1 MSTNTLTTATSSA
14 PREAQSSQQPHLE
27 PRTTRSP
34 RKKKNIVRSLGRF
47 IKRSP
52 MPFIV
57 LVIGAI
63 NGVLWAQYP
72 QVATWIFLALTAYS
86 VIDALMGIVRDI
98 RRGHVG
104 VDILAIIAILA
115 TTVVG
120 EYWAAWIVVL
130 MIYSG
135 DAIEN
140 FAQAKASQNL
150 TALMDAAPQI
160 AHVLHKSRNSK
171 DSGGTIF
178 VAADAAESS
187 ALATSTGAQ
196 SSQADRAFRKSQA
209 SQAAPSSVS
218 PLTGEVIDYS
228 DDDLISPP
236 PESGAAEAMDDRC
249 YILPSAEYEE
259 GWDTVEVDKVRVNDR
274 LVVKPGET
282 VPVNGV
288 LLSEQA
294 TVDLSMINGEPV
306 PVDVYRGGH
315 LASGAVNG
323 SATLTMQATSTAA
336 NSQYQKIL
344 QLVKTA
350 QESRATV
357 VKTADMLAVPF
368 TVISLVIAFLAWYL
382 SGDPLR
388 FAQVLVLATPCP
400 LLIAAPV
407 AYMGGT
413 GRLAKIGVIIKTQ
426 DVLENLGNVSHIFF
440 DKTGTLTRKRPEV
453 SRVEVLPDAAQNG
466 YTSDEVLL
474 LAGPLEAYSVHILAK
489 GITVAATQL
498 IHEHK
503 LNRPRV
509 ENAREDSGN
518 GVMGH
523 VDGHKVKVGR
533 LSFVAPDSEPASTLF
548 ETLSPNEMVAY
559 VSIDEVL
566 VGRIVLRDF
575 ARSNSAAAVRTLRA
589 MGITRLS
596 MLTGDNLDSAAAIG
610 TEVGI
615 DDLHAKLLPEDKVE
629 ALKAARND
637 TLPHQSQVRTL
648 LRHMVGAPDP
658 AAITMMVGDGVND
671 APVLASADIG
681 AAMTDGSST
690 AASESAQVVIMNDD
704 IEMVPAAI
712 RISRQTKRTML
723 QAVLA
728 GLGLAIVLMVCAAF
742 NFIPVVVGAFL
753 QEVIDVLSILWG
765 LTAIIDRK

>member
-1 MSTNTLTTATSSA
+1 M
-14 PREAQSSQQPHLE
+14 
-27 PRTTRSP
+27 
-34 RKKKNIVRSLGRF
+34 GF
-47 IKRSP
+47 C
-52 MPFIV
+52 
-57 LVIGAI
+57 G
-63 NGVLWAQYP
+63 
-72 QVATWIFLALTAYS
+72 TWIFLALTAYA

-98 RRGHVG
+98 RHGHVG

-135 DAIEN
+135 DAIED
-140 FAQAKASQNL
+140 FAQSRASRNL

-160 AHVLHKSRNSK
+160 AHVLHKSHADNAPT
-171 DSGGTIF
+171 TIF
-178 VAADAAESS
+178 ATPDVAAADAATLS
-187 ALATSTGAQ
+187 
-196 SSQADRAFRKSQA
+196 RR
-209 SQAAPSSVS
+209 SSVGRPNAGDES
-218 PLTGEVIDYS
+218 RDPLTGEVIDYS
-228 DDDLISPP
+228 DDDLIDPP
-236 PESGAAEAMDDRC
+236 PQSGAAEEMNDRC
-249 YILPSAEYEE
+249 YILPSAAHED
-259 GWDTVEVDKVRVNDR
+259 GWDTVPVEKVRVNDR

-288 LLSEQA
+288 LLSDQA
-294 TVDLSMINGEPV
+294 TIDLSMINGEPV
-306 PVDVYRGGH
+306 PVDVYRGGRI
-315 LASGAVNG
+315 ASGAING
-323 SATLTMQATSTAA
+323 SSTLTMQATATAA
-336 NSQYQKIL
+336 SSQYQKIL

-350 QESRATV
+350 QESRASV

-368 TVISLVIAFLAWYL
+368 TVISLVIAFLAWYM

-453 SRVEVLPDAAQNG
+453 SAVDVLPDVADRFDR
-466 YTSDEVLL
+466 DEVLR

-489 GITVAATQL
+489 GIMMAATNL
-498 IHEHK
+498 IRDKH
-503 LNRPRV
+503 LDRPKV
-509 ENAREDSGN
+509 DNAREDSGN

-533 LSFVAPDSEPASTLF
+533 LAFVTQKANTSAGAAPFAAPAPMSSVSPAQADGLGSGTGVGNADDGAGTGSAGAGAGSASELF
-548 ETLSPNEMVAY
+548 APLAPNEMVAY
-559 VSIDEVL
+559 VSIDDEL
-566 VGRIVLRDF
+566 AGRIVLRDF
-575 ARSNSAAAVRTLRA
+575 ARSNSGLAVRRLRD
-589 MGITRLS
+589 MGVRRLS
-596 MLTGDNLDSAAAIG
+596 MLTGDNNASATAIG
-610 TEVGI
+610 DEVGI
-615 DDLHAKLLPEDKVE
+615 SDIHAQLLPEDKVDV
-629 ALKAARND
+629 LKQARHD
-637 TLPHQSQVRTL
+637 PLAHQSGVRRL
-648 LRHMVGAPDP
+648 LRHLVGAPEP
-658 AAITMMVGDGVND
+658 TAITMMVGDGVND

-681 AAMTDGSST
+681 VAMTDGSST

-704 IEMVPAAI
+704 IEMVPSAI
-712 RISRQTKRTML
+712 TISRQTKRTML

-742 NFIPVVVGAFL
+742 NLIPVVVGAFL

>member
-1 MSTNTLTTATSSA
+1 
-14 PREAQSSQQPHLE
+14 
-27 PRTTRSP
+27 
-34 RKKKNIVRSLGRF
+34 
-47 IKRSP
+47 

-57 LVIGAI
+57 LIIGGI
-63 NGVLWAQYP
+63 NGILWHAGYANI
-72 QVATWIFLALTAYS
+72 ATWIFLALTAYA
-86 VIDALMGIVRDI
+86 VIDALTGIVRDI
-98 RRGHVG
+98 RHGHVG

-120 EYWAAWIVVL
+120 EYWASWIVVL

-135 DAIEN
+135 DAIED
-140 FAQAKASQNL
+140 FAQSRASRNL

-160 AHVLHKSRNSK
+160 AHVLHKSHGSNAPT
-171 DSGGTIF
+171 TIF
-178 VAADAAESS
+178 ATPDAAAAS
-187 ALATSTGAQ
+187 ATRSGAGKRG
-196 SSQADRAFRKSQA
+196 SYDPHAGSDSLD
-209 SQAAPSSVS
+209 

-228 DDDLISPP
+228 DDDLIDPP
-236 PESGAAEAMDDRC
+236 THPGAAEEVNDRC
-249 YILPSAEYEE
+249 YILPSAAHED
-259 GWDTVEVDKVRVNDR
+259 GWDTVPVEKVRVNDR

-294 TVDLSMINGEPV
+294 TIDLSMINGEPV

-315 LASGAVNG
+315 IASGAING
-323 SATLTMQATSTAA
+323 SSTLTMQATATAA
-336 NSQYQKIL
+336 SSQYQKIL

-368 TVISLVIAFLAWYL
+368 TVISLVIAFLAWYM

-453 SRVEVLPDAAQNG
+453 SSVDVLPAVATRFDG
-466 YTSDEVLL
+466 DEVLR

-489 GITVAATQL
+489 GITMAATNL
-498 IHEHK
+498 IRDKHLE
-503 LNRPRV
+503 RPKV
-509 ENAREDSGN
+509 DNAREDSGN

-533 LSFVAPDSEPASTLF
+533 LAFVQTHAATAFSAPAPTSAVTPAGIGSPTPADASSSTPFAPLA
-548 ETLSPNEMVAY
+548 PNEMVAY
-559 VSIDEVL
+559 VSIDDEL

-575 ARSNSAAAVRTLRA
+575 ARSNSGLAVRRLRD
-589 MGITRLS
+589 MGVRHLS
-596 MLTGDNLDSAAAIG
+596 MLTGDNNASATAIG
-610 TEVGI
+610 DEVGI
-615 DDLHAKLLPEDKVE
+615 SDIHAQLLPEDKVDV
-629 ALKAARND
+629 LKQARHD
-637 TLPHQSQVRTL
+637 PLAHQSGIHRF
-648 LRHMVGAPDP
+648 LRHIVGAPEP
-658 AAITMMVGDGVND
+658 TAITMMVGDGVND

-681 AAMTDGSST
+681 VAMTDGSST

-704 IEMVPAAI
+704 IEMVPSAI
-712 RISRQTKRTML
+712 TISRQTKRTML

-728 GLGLAIVLMVCAAF
+728 GLGLAIVLMICAAF
-742 NFIPVVVGAFL
+742 NLIPVVVGAFL
-753 QEVIDVLSILWG
+753 QEVIDVMSILWG

>member
-1 MSTNTLTTATSSA
+1 MSTNTPTTATSSA
-14 PREAQSSQQPHLE
+14 PRKAQSSQQPHLE

-135 DAIEN
+135 DAIED

-160 AHVLHKSRNSK
+160 AHVLHKSHNGA

-178 VAADAAESS
+178 VAADDADAAGVG
-187 ALATSTGAQ
+187 GA
-196 SSQADRAFRKSQA
+196 SRAARA
-209 SQAAPSSVS
+209 SQTAAAGSVN

-228 DDDLISPP
+228 NDDLISPP
-236 PESGAAEAMDDRC
+236 TESGAAEAMDDRC

-357 VKTADMLAVPF
+357 VKTADILAVPF

-498 IHEHK
+498 IHERK
-503 LNRPRV
+503 LDRPRV
-509 ENAREDSGN
+509 DNAREDSGN

-533 LSFVAPDSEPASTLF
+533 LSFVAPDSAPASTLF
-548 ETLSPNEMVAY
+548 KTLAPNEMVAY

-575 ARSNSAAAVRTLRA
+575 ARTNSAAAVRTLRA

-610 TEVGI
+610 AEVGI

-658 AAITMMVGDGVND
+658 TAITMMVGDGVND

>member
-1 MSTNTLTTATSSA
+1 MSANTPTTATSSTT
-14 PREAQSSQQPHLE
+14 RQAQSSPQPQSQGVKPNPA
-27 PRTTRSP
+27 PRP
-34 RKKKNIVRSLGRF
+34 RKKKNPLMSIIRF

-52 MPFIV
+52 MPFVV
-57 LVIGAI
+57 LVVGAV
-63 NGVLWAQYP
+63 NAVLWSTST
-72 QVATWIFLALTAYS
+72 QVAIWIFLALTAYA
-86 VIDALMGIVRDI
+86 VIDALVGIVRDI
-98 RRGHVG
+98 RHGHVG

-135 DAIEN
+135 DAIED

-160 AHVLHKSRNSK
+160 AHVLHKSHNSD
-171 DSGGTIF
+171 DSVTTIF
-178 VAADAAESS
+178 VAPDAAPDAHSRETTATAS
-187 ALATSTGAQ
+187 AATAG
-196 SSQADRAFRKSQA
+196 
-209 SQAAPSSVS
+209 SVS
-218 PLTGEVIDYS
+218 PLTGEVVDYS
-228 DDDLISPP
+228 DDNLISPP
-236 PESGAAEAMDDRC
+236 PDTGAAEAVDDRC
-249 YILPSAEYEE
+249 YILPSAKHEE

-315 LASGAVNG
+315 LASGAING
-323 SATLTMQATSTAA
+323 SSTLTMQATSTAA

-368 TVISLVIAFLAWYL
+368 TVISLLIAFLAWYF

-453 SRVEVLPDAAQNG
+453 SRVEVLPEATQSG

-489 GITVAATQL
+489 GITAAASRL
-498 IHEHK
+498 IRERH
-503 LNRPRV
+503 LDRPHV
-509 ENAREDSGN
+509 DNAREDSGN

-533 LSFVAPDSEPASTLF
+533 LSFVAPDSAPASALF
-548 ETLSPNEMVAY
+548 KTLSPNEMVAY

-575 ARSNSAAAVRTLRA
+575 ARSNSSAAVRELRA
-589 MGITRLS
+589 MGVSKLS
-596 MLTGDNLDSAAAIG
+596 MLTGDNLDSAAGIG
-610 TEVGI
+610 EEVGI

-629 ALKAARND
+629 ALKAARKD
-637 TLPHQSQVRTL
+637 PLPHQSAIRTV

-658 AAITMMVGDGVND
+658 KAITMMVGDGVND

-681 AAMTDGSST
+681 VAMTDGSST

-712 RISRQTKRTML
+712 KISRQTKRTML

-742 NFIPVVVGAFL
+742 NLIPVVAGAFL

>member
-1 MSTNTLTTATSSA
+1 MSTNTPTTATSSA
-14 PREAQSSQQPHLE
+14 PRKAQSSQQPYLE

-57 LVIGAI
+57 LFIGAI
-63 NGVLWAQYP
+63 NGVLWAQHP

-135 DAIEN
+135 DAIED

-178 VAADAAESS
+178 VAADAAEASS
-187 ALATSTGAQ
+187 
-196 SSQADRAFRKSQA
+196 
-209 SQAAPSSVS
+209 SSVS

-533 LSFVAPDSEPASTLF
+533 LSFVAPDSAPASTLF
-548 ETLSPNEMVAY
+548 ETLAPNEMVAY

-637 TLPHQSQVRTL
+637 TLPHQSGVRTL

-658 AAITMMVGDGVND
+658 TAITMMVGDGVND

>member
-1 MSTNTLTTATSSA
+1 MSTHTPQQTTEKVA
-14 PREAQSSQQPHLE
+14 
-27 PRTTRSP
+27 
-34 RKKKNIVRSLGRF
+34 KKKPRSFKGLLASVGRF
-47 IKRSP
+47 IVSSP

-57 LVIGAI
+57 LIIGAI
-63 NGVLWAQYP
+63 NGFLWQTHSQIAI
-72 QVATWIFLALTAYS
+72 WIFLLLIAYA
-86 VIDALMGIVRDI
+86 VVDALLGIVRDI
-98 RRGHVG
+98 RHGHVG
-104 VDILAIIAILA
+104 VDLLAIVAILA

-135 DAIEN
+135 DAIED
-140 FAQAKASQNL
+140 FAQNRAGRNL
-150 TALMDAAPQI
+150 TALVDAAPQI
-160 AHVLHKSRNSK
+160 AHVLRDAGSTSQPEAGSANLAQK
-171 DSGGTIF
+171 DSRTP
-178 VAADAAESS
+178 ADVYTSS
-187 ALATSTGAQ
+187 LYDADKST
-196 SSQADRAFRKSQA
+196 D
-209 SQAAPSSVS
+209 
-218 PLTGEVIDYS
+218 PLTGERLDY
-228 DDDLISPP
+228 
-236 PESGAAEAMDDRC
+236 AEGLLNFHVPDYTADPNASDRC
-249 YILPSAEYEE
+249 VILPSEDHSN
-259 GWDTVEVDKVRVNDR
+259 GWNTVDVDKVRIGDR

-315 LASGAVNG
+315 ISSGAVNG
-323 SATLTMQATSTAA
+323 SDTLTMQATATAA
-336 NSQYQKIL
+336 ASQYQKIL

-368 TVISLVIAFLAWYL
+368 TVISLIIAFLAWFFA
-382 SGDPLR
+382 GDPLR

-453 SRVEVLPDAAQNG
+453 SRIDVLPVASKHFGFSAD
-466 YTSDEVLL
+466 DILR

-489 GITVAATQL
+489 GISLSATNL
-498 IHEHK
+498 IRDKHLE
-503 LNRPRV
+503 RPSV
-509 ENAREDSGN
+509 EGAREESGN
-518 GVMGH
+518 GTVGR
-523 VDGHKVKVGR
+523 VDGHEVKVGR
-533 LSFVAPDSEPASTLF
+533 LSFVAQATSESADATLF
-548 ETLSPNEMVAY
+548 APLAPNEMVAY
-559 VSIDEVL
+559 VSVDGEL
-566 VGRIVLRDF
+566 VARIVLSDF
-575 ARSNSAAAVRTLRA
+575 ARSNSVTAVRRLRDL
-589 MGITRLS
+589 GIKRLS
-596 MLTGDNLDSAAAIG
+596 MLTGDNFASATAIADQ
-610 TEVGI
+610 VGI
-615 DDLHAKLLPEDKVE
+615 SDVHAQLLPEEKVD
-629 ALKAARND
+629 ALKNAQRD
-637 TLPHQSQVRTL
+637 SLPKQSKL
-648 LRHMVGAPDP
+648 WLFLRHLVGAPTP
-658 AAITMMVGDGVND
+658 AAVTMMVGDGVND
-671 APVLASADIG
+671 APVLASATIG
-681 AAMTDGSST
+681 VAMTDGSTT

-712 RISRQTKRTML
+712 LISRQTKRTML

-753 QEVIDVLSILWG
+753 QEVIDVMSILWG
-765 LTAIIDRK
+765 LTAIVDRKK